1 MTITAS
7 EKKNYQDMLDMLT
20 WKLEKEISNYVLEDQ
35 EDLLDEDEG
44 YVSRSLKWS
53 RGTKHH
59 QMVINPYGQLRWVE
73 EKTPMNLV
81 VQISNT
87 NLETVYSVL
96 GGV

>member
-7 EKKNYQDMLDMLT
+7 EKKNYQDMLDVLT

-44 YVSRSLKWS
+44 YVSRSLRWS
-53 RGTKHH
+53 RGTRDH

-81 VQISNT
+81 VQVTNT
-87 NLETVYSVL
+87 NLDTLYSVL